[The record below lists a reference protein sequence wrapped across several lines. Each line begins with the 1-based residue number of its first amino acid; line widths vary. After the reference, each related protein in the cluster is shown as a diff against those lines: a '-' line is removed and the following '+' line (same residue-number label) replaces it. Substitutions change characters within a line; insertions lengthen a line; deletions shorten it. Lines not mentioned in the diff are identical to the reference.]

1 MGYIYILIAS
11 LAVGGQFSLS
21 KIYKRLTPDSGY
33 TDLFYNFAMGVFS
46 VVLFAVVCLGKVGFN
61 TFSFALAA
69 AVAVANTIYSLC
81 GLKAV
86 MYGKL
91 SVFTT
96 FLMLGGMIF
105 PTFYGVWFLQEKM
118 SVFKIAGL
126 ALLILSMLFSLTE
139 KTEEKKSTFLFY
151 LLCLIAF
158 VCNGMVSVF
167 SKMHQINAQALNTFQ
182 FSFWQSAVIAVITG
196 VVLAIYL
203 PFQSKKKDFSLNV
216 KQTLNIKSLS
226 LILLVTLVMR
236 AGSVMMLL
244 AARNVPASQLY
255 PITTGASIFVTALF
269 GRVCFKEK
277 ISRINLTVLI
287 LDLIAIVLMIF

>member
-21 KIYKRLTPDSGY
+21 KVYKRLTPDSGY

-46 VVLFAVVCLGKVGFN
+46 VVLFAVVCLGKVGVN
-61 TFSFALAA
+61 TFSFALAG

-105 PTFYGVWFLQEKM
+105 PTFYGIWFLREKM

-139 KTEEKKSTFLFY
+139 KTEEKKSRFLFY

-158 VCNGMVSVF
+158 VCNGFFKNASDKRASSEYF
-167 SKMHQINAQALNTFQ
+167 SIF
-182 FSFWQSAVIAVITG
+182 F
-196 VVLAIYL
+196 LAIRRYCRYYGRSACDISTL
-203 PFQSKKKDFSLNV
+203 SEQEKEFFLKCKTNVEYKKFKLDFVSYARHACG
-216 KQTLNIKSLS
+216 KRDDAAGGKK
-226 LILLVTLVMR
+226 R
-236 AGSVMMLL
+236 ARL
-244 AARNVPASQLY
+244 AA
-255 PITTGASIFVTALF
+255 
-269 GRVCFKEK
+269 
-277 ISRINLTVLI
+277 ISDHHGSFYFCDCPFRQS
-287 LDLIAIVLMIF
+287 MF